1 MNHGAG
7 FGVMVVA
14 IAACSDAAAPVAT
27 AKSGVVYTY
36 PADGQIDVPL
46 GARVVVTF
54 SDAVAGAAIAPCTQS
69 GAEVLGAFCVVG
81 PEGPVAAMPAV
92 VGDGRT
98 VELASAGFAPG
109 TTYEVYARPALA
121 PGAANLP
128 ASGPLFRFTTRST
141 RPRAAPPALVA
152 VNGGPPS
159 APDGFRPMFESST
172 IRLVFSEPL
181 DPRTVV
187 LAPGA
192 LELVDAAGAAVP
204 ATLFAQGIHVAIDP
218 TSDLVPG
225 MAYQLKIGAQLAD
238 LGGDHV
244 APIAIALTPVRGG
257 VDHPIQERL
266 RTRRDGDPGP
276 AQAHAGAARNA
287 IGLAEPLIGAL
298 TAQVMPSVL
307 ATELSDPT
315 ASARSIAF
323 TIRRGQRM
331 QAQGLDIELGGV
343 VPAGLAT
350 GAITIELLTDGGGR
364 IYRNPYQDASQRPD
378 GERALL
384 IADLSLDLAIYA
396 SDATGNA
403 VLTQTVLGV
412 QASGVVIATEAVLAI
427 DLDLLGVAS
436 APTNLVLELITDPSA
451 AVAPDL
457 AAPAL
462 LASLPS
468 AGDELAVDAGVELIF
483 DKPIDLDR
491 ARAGGIRLETAVGQT
506 VASVIESHGAAVV
519 VRPVAPLAY
528 GTGYRVRLG
537 DVVDLAGHLLTGVA
551 PIAFSTPPLV
561 ATGVPLGI
569 AAVHPGVPCALTG
582 GVAGNTAGG
591 PAETPGRC
599 AGGGA
604 SDDAYQP
611 FTLAANEPVEIR
623 FTQPPVPASITHTN
637 ACNAGSARVEQVDAA
652 GACIAA
658 VAGTWIQHERAL
670 SFVPDAAW
678 QVGTR
683 YRLTL
688 VSGGDVSCAAGEI
701 CGIAGAASFDALA
714 GGLAASAGGPDLAI
728 AFTGAPATD
737 ATLVVTQAQP
747 FSDVNGSG
755 AVEAGELAHDANR
768 VALRITG
775 TTGIATAASFH
786 MADCLPATADI
797 EACMYLAGA
806 MPVELLPAAHDC
818 PLPGGDTAASC
829 VPVALSPQV
838 MYGTSLALDATALI
852 GVSTVNISTVTGR
865 FVMRIREPAHGPVTG
880 YLIDDH
886 GTPTLVVALDLYL
899 DAPDMSVPLLDDDVH
914 GKPLS
919 VSLRGPLRFLPDGRI
934 SIAVT
939 NVAELPI
946 SVGITGE
953 DHGTPVAGAV
963 HMVIPRG
970 EMKLALV
977 SPPVRGGLP

>member
-1 MNHGAG
+1 MNHGAC

-14 IAACSDAAAPVAT
+14 IAACSDAAAPVET
-27 AKSGVVYTY
+27 AKPGVVFTY
-36 PADGQIDVPL
+36 PANGQIDVPL

-54 SDAVAGAAIAPCTQS
+54 SDAVVPQAIAPCTQS
-69 GAEVLGAFCVVG
+69 GAEVTGAFCVVG
-81 PEGPVAAMPAV
+81 PAGPVAAVPEV
-92 VGDGRT
+92 VGGGKT
-98 VELASAGFAPG
+98 VALASAGFAPG
-109 TTYEVYARPALA
+109 TTYEVYARAALA
-121 PGAANLP
+121 PSAANLP
-128 ASGPLFRFTTRST
+128 AAGPLFRFTTRST
-141 RPRAAPPALVA
+141 RPRAAAPAVVA
-152 VNGGPPS
+152 VNGGPPT
-159 APDGFRPMFESST
+159 APDAFRPMFESST

-187 LAPGA
+187 LGPGA

-218 TSDLVPG
+218 TADLVPG
-225 MAYQLKIGAQLAD
+225 MVYQLKIGAQLAD

-244 APIAIALTPVRGG
+244 APAAIPLTPVRGG
-257 VDHPIQERL
+257 IDHPIPELL
-266 RTRRDGDPGP
+266 RTRRDGDHGP
-276 AQAHAGAARNA
+276 AESHAGAARNA
-287 IGLAEPLIGAL
+287 IAIAEPLIGAL
-298 TAQVMPSVL
+298 SSQVMPSVL

-315 ASARSIAF
+315 ASASSIAF

-331 QAQGLDIELGGV
+331 QAQGLEIQLGGV

-384 IADLSLDLAIYA
+384 LADLSLDLAIYA
-396 SDATGNA
+396 TDATGNA
-403 VLTQTVLGV
+403 VLSQTVLGV
-412 QASGVVIATEAVLAI
+412 QGSGVVIATDGVLDIEAVIAI

-436 APTNLVLELITDPSA
+436 APTNLVLELITDPTA
-451 AVAPDL
+451 TITADV

-468 AGDELAVDAGVELIF
+468 AADELAVDAGVELIF

-519 VRPVAPLAY
+519 VRPLAPLAY
-528 GTGYRVRLG
+528 GTSYRVRLG
-537 DVVDLAGHLLTGVA
+537 DVVDLAGHQLTGVA
-551 PIAFSTPPLV
+551 PLAFSTPALV
-561 ATGVPLGI
+561 ATGVPLAI
-569 AAVHPGVPCALTG
+569 AAVHPGVPCALIG
-582 GVAGNTAGG
+582 GGAGS
-591 PAETPGRC
+591 PGRC
-599 AGGGA
+599 AGSGA

-611 FTLAANEPVEIR
+611 FTLAANEPVQIR
-623 FTQPPVPASITHTN
+623 FTQPPVPASITHGA
-637 ACNAGSARVEQVDAA
+637 ACNAGSARVEQVDAV
-652 GACIAA
+652 GACVAA
-658 VAGTWIQHERAL
+658 VAGTWTQHDRAL

-678 QVGTR
+678 QVGTH

-688 VSGGDVSCAAGEI
+688 VSGSDVSCAAGEI
-701 CGIAGAASFDALA
+701 CGIAGAASFDALV

-728 AFTGAPATD
+728 EFTGAAATD

-755 AVEAGELAHDANR
+755 AVEAGELARDANR

-786 MADCLPATADI
+786 MADCLPATADV

-818 PLPGGDTAASC
+818 ALPGGDTAASC

-886 GTPTLVVALDLYL
+886 GTPTLVLALDLYL

-963 HMVIPRG
+963 NMVIPRG
-970 EMKLALV
+970 EMKLSLV